1 MNLRSL
7 LLVAAFALPSAA
19 QQLELP
25 RPSLGAKVS
34 QTVGLTDISVDYSS
48 PAARGRVIFGGVVPF
63 GQVWRAGANAATK
76 IVFAKDV
83 QIGGKTVAAGAY
95 ALFAIPAKDRWTFI
109 VNKDAG
115 QFGAF
120 QYRQAEDVVRVEV
133 KPEAALFR
141 ERMSFLFSETTDE
154 GTRLDLEWE
163 RTRASL
169 PIRVGTA
176 EQVAASIA
184 GLTRNGWRPWNA
196 AASYMLARKDYD
208 AGLPLVDASLRLR
221 EEWQNTWTKAQLLA
235 GQGKI
240 REARAMAE
248 RAQELGSKDPANFAA
263 ADEVKKAI
271 AEWKH

>member
-7 LLVAAFALPSAA
+7 LLLAAFALPSAA

-34 QTVGLTDISVDYSS
+34 QTVGLTDVSIDYSS
-48 PAARGRVIFGGVVPF
+48 PAARGRVIFGGVVPL

-76 IVFAKDV
+76 IVFSKDV

-133 KPEAALFR
+133 KPEAAPFR
-141 ERMSFLFSETTDE
+141 ERMSFIFSETTDE

-169 PIRVGTA
+169 PIRVATA
-176 EQVAASIA
+176 EQAAANIA

-208 AGLPLVDASLRLR
+208 AGLRLVDASLRLR
-221 EEWQNTWTKAQLLA
+221 EDWQNTWTKAQLLA

-248 RAQELGSKDPANFAA
+248 RAQELGSKDPANFLAA
-263 ADEVKKAI
+263 GEVKKAL
-271 AEWKH
+271 AEWKP

>member
-1 MNLRSL
+1 MNSRAL
-7 LLVAAFALPSAA
+7 LLLTAFALPSAA

-34 QTVGLTDISVDYSS
+34 QTVGLTDVSVDYSS

-63 GQVWRAGANAATK
+63 GQVWRAGANAATR
-76 IVFAKDV
+76 IVFSKDV

-133 KPEAALFR
+133 KPEAAPFR
-141 ERMSFLFSETTDE
+141 ERMSFIFSETTDE

-169 PIRVGTA
+169 PLRVGTA
-176 EQVAASIA
+176 EQAAASIA

-208 AGLPLVDASLRLR
+208 SGLRLVDASLRLR
-221 EEWQNTWTKAQLLA
+221 EDWQNTWTKAQLLA

-263 ADEVKKAI
+263 ADEVKKAL
-271 AEWKH
+271 AEWKP